1 MGNAV
6 TKLCAIS
13 ALIGA
18 ASVVAACATIPAKQ
32 RVEGYVDIECT
43 LAPDRKPVDCVV
55 VEENSTGYGFGAEA
69 MAVIMRGTLSSA
81 SASSVGQKFRTRIRI
96 STDVENHESTGRA
109 EGR

>member
-32 RVEGYVDIECT
+32 RVEGYVDIDCT
-43 LAPDRKPVDCVV
+43 LAPDQKPGGCVV
-55 VEENSTGYGFGAEA
+55 VEENPTGYGFGAEA
-69 MAVIMRGTLSSA
+69 MAVICAAL
-81 SASSVGQKFRTRIRI
+81 
-96 STDVENHESTGRA
+96 
-109 EGR
+109 